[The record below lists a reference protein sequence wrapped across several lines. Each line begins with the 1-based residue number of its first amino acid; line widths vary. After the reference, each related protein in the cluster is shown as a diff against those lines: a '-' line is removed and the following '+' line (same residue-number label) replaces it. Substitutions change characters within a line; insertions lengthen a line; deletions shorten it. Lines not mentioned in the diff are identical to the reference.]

1 MESPFRA
8 ISDQLFKNQ
17 VKYSTGRYDLTIPF
31 GSSVRLNWIGS
42 KHWALMQK
50 NFLDNFG
57 TDYFVWDYYSAKLW
71 GHIFS
76 SKVTSLV
83 KTKRIMG
90 EMMGLISENLGF
102 GKIEPQKLDYGEDW
116 VTFKFLDSPISRES
130 IKLFGTFKYPI
141 DYSTSGLIAGSA
153 ERVLGRKFVTFE
165 TTCLGKGDSCCT
177 FYTTGLNKAKNYL
190 KNKITNKTQ
199 KEICNKILELENK
212 TDFKKLSDDLLKK
225 ENKKAVQD
233 EKNYLKKV

>member
-1 MESPFRA
+1 MESPFSA
-8 ISDQLFKNQ
+8 IANELFKNQ
-17 VKYSTGRYDLTIPF
+17 VKYKKGRYDLNIPF
-31 GSSVRLNWIGS
+31 GPSARLNWIGS
-42 KHWALMQK
+42 THWALMQK

-76 SKVTSLV
+76 SRVSSLV

-90 EMMGLISENLGF
+90 EMMGLISEHLGF
-102 GKIEPQKLDYGEDW
+102 GKIEPQKLAYGEDW
-116 VTFKFLDSPISRES
+116 MTFKFLDSPISRES
-130 IKLFGTFKYPI
+130 IKLFGNFKYPI

-153 ERVLGRKFVTFE
+153 ERVLGRKFITFE
-165 TTCLGKGDSCCT
+165 KSCLGKGDPYCT
-177 FYTTGLNKAKNYL
+177 FHTIGIAKAKKYIED
-190 KNKITNKTQ
+190 KIKNKTQ

-225 ENKKAVQD
+225 ENKNAIQN
-233 EKNYLKKV
+233 EKNY